1 MNLIPQILL
10 TKKHSLPK
18 IPLKQKK
25 IRRNPIKTYEIP
37 WNAISQIQFFQ
48 VFPSPRR
55 HAPPRETQRARET
68 PPTPSACSA
77 RTSPAPR
84 SAPRSG
90 AAQRRPGSWFYGQYR
105 DVYINV
111 CRYIYICT
119 IFIIWIYVC
128 IHDIDDIDWY
138 IYIYIHI
145 DYRYI

>member
-25 IRRNPIKTYEIP
+25 IRQNPIKTYEIP

-111 CRYIYICT
+111 CRYIYIYMYY
-119 IFIIWIYVC
+119 IYNMNICVYS
-128 IHDIDDIDWY
+128 WY
-138 IYIYIHI
+138 RWYRLIYIYT
-145 DYRYI
+145 YRL

>member
-111 CRYIYICT
+111 CRYIYIYMYY
-119 IFIIWIYVC
+119 IYNMNICVYSWYRWYRL
-128 IHDIDDIDWY
+128 IY
-138 IYIYIHI
+138 IYIYI
-145 DYRYI
+145 